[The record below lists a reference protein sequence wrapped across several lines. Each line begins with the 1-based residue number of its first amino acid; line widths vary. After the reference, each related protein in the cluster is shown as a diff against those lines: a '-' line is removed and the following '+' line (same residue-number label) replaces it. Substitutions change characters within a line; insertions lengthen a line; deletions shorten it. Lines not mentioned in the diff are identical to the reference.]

1 MPAYSIAFIIV
12 MLILGFLIGGVL
24 SSLIERIFGFSF
36 FSYKL
41 FDIIIDDF
49 YVIHNIH
56 VMVTLGA
63 FVGLVTTGFVLYRK
77 IRRS

>member
-63 FVGLVTTGFVLYRK
+63 FFGLVATGFALYRK
-77 IRRS
+77 LRRS